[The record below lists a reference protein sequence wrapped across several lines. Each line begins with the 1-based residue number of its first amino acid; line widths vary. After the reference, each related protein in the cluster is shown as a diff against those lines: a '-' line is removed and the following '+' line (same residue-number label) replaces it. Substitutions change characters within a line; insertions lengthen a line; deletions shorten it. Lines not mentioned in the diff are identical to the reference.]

1 MLLST
6 SGLKSLVFHARV
18 VGFESH
24 QEYHMALGG
33 SQQSRQPVTL
43 EIAGS
48 APVGVA
54 IRWHHSYV
62 YVSAQ
67 AVAQKPLQKLA
78 I

>member
-1 MLLST
+1 MLPST
-6 SGLKSLVFHARV
+6 SGI
-18 VGFESH
+18 SH
-24 QEYHMALGG
+24 QPFTLESPVRIRLGVPYGPGG